1 MEAQVFVVDEILS
14 WLISIIVTY
23 PLQFLCIFARKFSVT
38 YKKHQK
44 AWTPKLIS
52 TKNIAILSAVKK
64 TDDLCSDAAKH
75 GPYRSPKA
83 KGPISILPSTSSTL
97 DSVDLLMRSVRVE
110 INKSVHSAA
119 LSQLDSCW
127 TSQSII
133 TFRNYSSIIDL
144 GTTDFHTPCLTP
156 LWTSLVRNRRLVI
169 HARDCWDCRA
179 GKFFTIFCFC
189 GLIRRESQHFTSHKS
204 TRPSI
209 KSQTNFP
216 LHMFYKHSERTNKPS
231 PWHVCVRLGTAQIMS
246 D

>member
-1 MEAQVFVVDEILS
+1 M
-14 WLISIIVTY
+14 VTY
-23 PLQFLCIFARKFSVT
+23 PLQFLGIDFARKFST
-38 YKKHQK
+38 YKKHRHKNYQ
-44 AWTPKLIS
+44 KLIS

-97 DSVDLLMRSVRVE
+97 DSVDLLMRSVRVKQEE

-169 HARDCWDCRA
+169 HARDC
-179 GKFFTIFCFC
+179 
-189 GLIRRESQHFTSHKS
+189 
-204 TRPSI
+204 
-209 KSQTNFP
+209 
-216 LHMFYKHSERTNKPS
+216 
-231 PWHVCVRLGTAQIMS
+231 
-246 D
+246 